1 MCLRPLPHRLEC
13 FAQTP
18 ASLWPTTKY
27 TPFIPRAVL
36 NIGRFYSPWQCLWQ
50 VHVVDGGGGVSNTEQ
65 GLAQGCSMAAT
76 HPTPPCGAHGGLRGL
91 IGASWA
97 TPPPQPSLPSPRVSG
112 HRNTIL
118 RYDRGPPE
126 EAQREAVHY
135 KNTPVLMKLLSNT
148 DVVPTSLCVAVGVG
162 VGERDGGYVALHR
175 FVVCGIW
182 TAAPTGG
189 VGA

>member
-1 MCLRPLPHRLEC
+1 MFCSDACLPLAHHQIHTLHPPGS
-13 FAQTP
+13 AQHWTFLQP
-18 ASLWPTTKY
+18 MAVPLASA
-27 TPFIPRAVL
+27 RR
-36 NIGRFYSPWQCLWQ
+36 GR
-50 VHVVDGGGGVSNTEQ
+50 GGGGVSNTEQ

-126 EAQREAVHY
+126 GAQREAVHY
-135 KNTPVLMKLLSNT
+135 KNTPALMKLLSNT
-148 DVVPTSLCVAVGVG
+148 DVVPTS
-162 VGERDGGYVALHR
+162 
-175 FVVCGIW
+175 FVCGSGGGGGGEGRRVRCI
-182 TAAPTGG
+182 APIRCLWHLDRRPHRRSGG
-189 VGA
+189 VRSV